1 MINSFVLFSAVD
13 MAGLGKLY
21 GWLSFGFSAIAVLA
35 GLIVAHELGH
45 FLAAR
50 LVKIRVDKFSIGF
63 GPKIAAIKRGE
74 TEYML
79 SWIPLGGYVKLY
91 GDDPEAGVDDKDSFL
106 NQPVWKRLMVV
117 VAGPVFNVI
126 LAILIITSAAMI
138 GLPESSMIIGEI
150 QPDSPALAAGFK
162 PGDKIDTVNGAPM
175 KSWREVVEKIQ
186 KAPGESLSLGV
197 TRETGEQLAIAVT
210 PRSREAQTLEGK
222 KVTVGQIGVTPRQ
235 VVTRYSPPMAFVK
248 GLDWTWNITVMTV
261 WSVSKLITRDIP
273 ADQIAGPIGIMKM
286 AGDVAETGLVSL
298 LMFIALISVNLGIL
312 NLLPIP
318 VLDGGHILFFS
329 IEAALGRPVKLKHQ
343 EIAQQIGIFLLL
355 SLMALA
361 FYNDIMRL
369 VAG

>member
-1 MINSFVLFSAVD
+1 VD
-13 MAGLGKLY
+13 TLTFAKLY
-21 GWLSFGFSAIAVLA
+21 GWLSFGGSAVAVLA

-50 LVKIRVDKFSIGF
+50 MVNIRVEKFSIGF
-63 GPKIAAIKRGE
+63 GPKIVAIKRGG

-79 SWIPLGGYVKLY
+79 SWVPLGGYVKLY
-91 GDDPEAGVDDKDSFL
+91 GDDPEAAELDKDSFL
-106 NQPVWKRLMVV
+106 SQPVWKRLMVV
-117 VAGPVFNVI
+117 AAGPVFNVI
-126 LAILIITSAAMI
+126 LAIIIITTAAMI
-138 GLPESSMIIGEI
+138 GLPESSTMIGEI
-150 QPDSPALAAGFK
+150 QADSPAFAAGFK
-162 PGDKIDTVNGAPM
+162 LGDKIEAINGAPA
-175 KSWREVVEKIQ
+175 KEWRDIVERIQ
-186 KAPGESLSLGV
+186 KSAGTSISV
-197 TRETGEQLAIAVT
+197 DITRETGEKLAIAVT
-210 PRSREAQTLEGK
+210 PRSRDAQTLEGK
-222 KVTVGQIGVTPRQ
+222 KVTVGQIGVTPRRVITQ
-235 VVTRYSPPMAFVK
+235 YSPPVAFLK
-248 GLDWTWNITVMTV
+248 GLEWTWDITAMTV
-261 WSVSKLITRDIP
+261 WSISKLITRDIP

-329 IEAALGRPVKLKHQ
+329 IEGALGKPVKLRHQ